1 MNLLIF
7 GASGGTGRC
16 LLEQALAQ
24 GHHVTAFTR
33 SPEKVTAQH
42 PNLKVVK
49 GDIQDYDSVAMA
61 MPGHDGVLSALGV
74 YLFRKNTVLSDGTR
88 NIIRAMEAHGVKRFV
103 CESALGIGDTRD
115 QTSLFV
121 EFVFYPLLL
130 RHFFPDKERQELHIR
145 QSNLDWVIVRP
156 GRLTNGRQT
165 GNYRHGFGPHEK
177 IKGVVSRADTA
188 EFMLKQLTD
197 DTYLRKTPGLSY

>member
-24 GHHVTAFTR
+24 GHHVAAFTR

-115 QTSLFV
+115 QTSFRSTV
-121 EFVFYPLLL
+121 PAFSAYFFACFL
-130 RHFFPDKERQELHIR
+130 RRSRVAAPANPVPNNNNVAG
-145 QSNLDWVIVRP
+145 SGMGVGVVIVNVMRS
-156 GRLTNGRQT
+156 
-165 GNYRHGFGPHEK
+165 
-177 IKGVVSRADTA
+177 V
-188 EFMLKQLTD
+188 
-197 DTYLRKTPGLSY
+197 